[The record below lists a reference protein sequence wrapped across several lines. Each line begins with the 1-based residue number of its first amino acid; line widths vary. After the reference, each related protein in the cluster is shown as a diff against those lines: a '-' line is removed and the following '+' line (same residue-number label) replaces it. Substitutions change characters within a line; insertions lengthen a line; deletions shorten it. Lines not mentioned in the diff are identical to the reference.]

1 MGNHRPFFVRLVAGL
16 ALGGTRAKTSVL
28 VPSQQQ
34 V

>member
-1 MGNHRPFFVRLVAGL
+1 MGNHRPFFVRPVAGL
-16 ALGGTRAKTSVL
+16 ALAGTRVKTIAL